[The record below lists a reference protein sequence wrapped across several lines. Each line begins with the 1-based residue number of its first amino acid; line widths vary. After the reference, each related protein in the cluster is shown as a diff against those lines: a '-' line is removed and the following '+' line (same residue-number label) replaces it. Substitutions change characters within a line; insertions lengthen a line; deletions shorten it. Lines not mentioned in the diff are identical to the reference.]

1 MKLIKKENQE
11 RKILIKQKKEEL
23 NQCLQMKK
31 DSDPFLRRKGKQS
44 AAYLKKEIKILK
56 ELQKSE
62 KLEATKKAEFKQE
75 IKIRKLTQKEILSEN
90 AEEVIEMIRQAKS
103 YEEIQ
108 ERFGVHGKYVAQFIT
123 DSEHSACAREAQRE
137 SAETISRKA
146 ELSLLQIQAD
156 DTQATVTR
164 QRELAQHYR
173 WLAAK
178 KNPARFGDSTKIQAE
193 VKDTSTTSAW
203 LSEVLSNIDNNK

>member
-123 DSEHSACAREAQRE
+123 DSEHSARAREAQRE

>member
-1 MKLIKKENQE
+1 MNRAEKSRNFKGLNHAFSMSFFLQKYLIQMKEKKLTKKEKSVLNKADFAATK
-11 RKILIKQKKEEL
+11 RKKV
-23 NQCLQMKK
+23 
-31 DSDPFLRRKGKQS
+31 
-44 AAYLKKEIKILK
+44 AKEIVKVTREVESNLK
-56 ELQKSE
+56 
-62 KLEATKKAEFKQE
+62 
-75 IKIRKLTQKEILSEN
+75 RLTQAEILDLN
-90 AEEVIEMIRQAKS
+90 ADEVIEMIRQAKS

-108 ERFGVHGKYVAQFIT
+108 ERFGVHEKYVARFISE
-123 DSEHSACAREAQRE
+123 SEHSARAREAQRE

-146 ELSLLQIQAD
+146 ELSLLRIQAD